1 MLMMVMMIVLILLVV
16 LMRMMAMEEMVVV
29 VTIMMVIMMTMMII
43 IIIPKAEPVMLHKM
57 LVPEEEACHL
67 DYIVIFVPSVFI
79 YRSAST
85 MEHASS
91 STKDSRKSAT
101 LPSHVKKQPSVDSE
115 EEPRLTPSQIRARL
129 AVLYIKLPL

>member
-43 IIIPKAEPVMLHKM
+43 IIPKAEPVMLHKM

-79 YRSAST
+79 YRSASA